1 MKVSACFPPNKATG
15 QGFPRTLAQ
24 ENAPRAYV
32 LYNNVYRQAKNSGL
46 RPKFSLCE
54 RKNESFR
61 SEILKFRRAHLVF
74 HSLIR
79 NSGLRPMLLSLGK
92 TKKNR
97 ISLCFSL
104 AYS

>member
-1 MKVSACFPPNKATG
+1 MKISACFPPNKATG
-15 QGFPRTLAQ
+15 QGLPRTSAQ

-61 SEILKFRRAHLVF
+61 SEIQRKTAFPFVFR
-74 HSLIR
+74 SLIR
-79 NSGLRPMLLSLGK
+79 NFVPKLLNNK
-92 TKKNR
+92 
-97 ISLCFSL
+97 
-104 AYS
+104 